1 MHTNPT
7 QTYAGVGSRKTPR
20 SVLSDMQGI
29 AAKLGQAGWS
39 LASGGADG
47 ADTAFEQGA
56 RECPRHIYLPW
67 PGYNA
72 RSGAHVHTLSDEQLA
87 RMSTIASTHHNGW
100 HRCSSGARKLH
111 ARNVAIMLGT
121 ECDTPVRAVIC
132 WTPGGLISGGT
143 GMAIRIAKHYAIPVM
158 NLAVLDVGTVLAR
171 MEDLAD
177 HPGK

>member
-1 MHTNPT
+1 MDSNTPLA
-7 QTYAGVGSRKTPR
+7 YAGVGSRKTPR
-20 SVLSDMQGI
+20 SMLTNMQSIATTLGTQGWTLS
-29 AAKLGQAGWS
+29 
-39 LASGGADG
+39 SGGADG
-47 ADTAFEQGA
+47 ADTAFEHGA
-56 RECPRHIYLPW
+56 LGYPRQIYLPW

-72 RSGAHVHTLSDEQLA
+72 RSGPHVHTLADEQLA

-158 NLAVLDVGTVLAR
+158 NLAVLDIGTVLAR
-171 MEDLAD
+171 MEDLAG
-177 HPGK
+177 HAGT